1 MTSTAGRLIRLE
13 ERMPKGCTT
22 CRSWEAS
29 AFQIVVQGADE
40 ETSRGEVCPACGRH
54 VPLTLIV
61 IGTREDG
68 PA

>member
-13 ERMPKGCTT
+13 ERMPKGCPT
-22 CRSWEAS
+22 CRSWEA
-29 AFQIVVQGADE
+29 ATLQIVVQGADE

-54 VPLTLIV
+54 VPLKLIV

>member
-13 ERMPKGCTT
+13 ERKPKGCAT

-40 ETSRGEVCPACGRH
+40 ETSRGDVCPDCRRH